1 MQKDLRELDFDEE
14 FDLVLN
20 LNDGAIGYFETEE
33 ENHRT
38 FEVIAAALRPG
49 GGNLLQLPNVL
60 YAETHLPQ
68 KTWIA
73 GEGMVELID
82 HRWDA
87 RTRYLEGSTMPILVG
102 EAFEGVAPIPFRQ
115 RLYSVEE
122 LTEIYDSVGMD
133 SPASFGARASRARRR
148 TASSRSSSRAAS
160 PTSGAP
166 TSRPPAS
173 ASAPACDRAGPA
185 ALRPARCWRAG
196 SRCRAQ
202 ASPSAAQR
210 QALLEPFSAPASPR
224 SAQSASRVAV
234 GSSRRTRRPASP
246 RRAPH
251 RQWGRRWQRRPS
263 RPRVGRP
270 NDRRGLRS
278 SSLPSVTGTS
288 LFGSAW
294 PQFSQSR
301 PRTSVTDISVDVR
314 EDHNPP
320 LCPLVKYSRCAARVG
335 SASETRRRAR

>member
-1 MQKDLRELDFDEE
+1 MGEASATEIPQDWYRSAFPPEETLKRPWADRTGAEVDRALAMLGAQGGERVLDMACGTGRHSHELARRGFEVVGVDISPDLLAIAEADAEAESLNASFLAADLRELDFDQE

-102 EAFEGVAPIPFRQ
+102 ETFEGVAPIPFRQ

-122 LTEIYDSVGMD
+122 LTEIYASVGMEF
-133 SPASFGARASRARRR
+133 AGAFRG
-148 TASSRSSSRAAS
+148 TGK
-160 PTSGAP
+160 P
-166 TSRPPAS
+166 RPPKDSQFEVFFAGRK
-173 ASAPACDRAGPA
+173 PA
-185 ALRPARCWRAG
+185 
-196 SRCRAQ
+196 
-202 ASPSAAQR
+202 
-210 QALLEPFSAPASPR
+210 
-224 SAQSASRVAV
+224 
-234 GSSRRTRRPASP
+234 
-246 RRAPH
+246 
-251 RQWGRRWQRRPS
+251 
-263 RPRVGRP
+263 
-270 NDRRGLRS
+270 
-278 SSLPSVTGTS
+278 
-288 LFGSAW
+288 
-294 PQFSQSR
+294 
-301 PRTSVTDISVDVR
+301 
-314 EDHNPP
+314 
-320 LCPLVKYSRCAARVG
+320 
-335 SASETRRRAR
+335 